1 MSSTAYDAVLLVSFG
16 GPEGREHVM
25 PFLENV
31 TLGRNVPRE
40 RLLEVAEHYHR
51 FGGVS
56 PINAQC
62 RRLLGA
68 LRRQLDQRGLALP
81 LYWGNRNW
89 HPLLT
94 HTVAQM
100 AADGVRR
107 AVAFVTSAYSS
118 YSSCRQYLEDLQRA
132 CRLLG
137 RQAPMIDKIRPFYNH
152 PRFVEVM
159 TLRTAE
165 ALRQLPAPVAETT
178 TRVVFTAHSL
188 PLSQARQC
196 AYVEQLQELAAWV
209 AQAAGVP
216 QWDLVYQSRSGPP
229 QVPWLEPDVLDHL
242 RSLPPQGVRQVVL
255 VPLGFVSDHMEVI
268 YDLDVEAAE
277 LCRQLG
283 LAMVRA
289 GTAGTHRLFVEM
301 IVDLIEERL
310 AGTEPACVPQ
320 STPWPHSCP
329 EDCCPGPRRSGVPK
343 IGGHSSG

>member
-1 MSSTAYDAVLLVSFG
+1 MSSTTYDAVLLVSFG
-16 GPEGREHVM
+16 GPEGREQVM

-31 TLGRNVPRE
+31 TRGRNVPRQ
-40 RLLEVAEHYHR
+40 RLLEVAEHYER
-51 FGGVS
+51 FGGAS

-68 LRRQLDQRGLALP
+68 LRQRMDQRGLALP

-89 HPLLT
+89 HPLLE

-100 AADGVRR
+100 ATDGVRR
-107 AVAFVTSAYSS
+107 ALAFVTSAYSS

-132 CRLLG
+132 CRPLG
-137 RQAPMIDKIRPFYNH
+137 ERAPRIDKIRPFYNH
-152 PRFVEVM
+152 PQFVEVM
-159 TLRTAE
+159 RLRTVE
-165 ALRQLPAPVAETT
+165 ALRQLPSPAQEVP

-216 QWDLVYQSRSGPP
+216 RWDLVYQSRSGPP

-268 YDLDVEAAE
+268 YDLDVEAGE
-277 LCRQLG
+277 LCRELG

-289 GTAGTHRLFVEM
+289 GTAGVHPLFVEM
-301 IVDLIEERL
+301 IVDLIQERL
-310 AGTEPACVPQ
+310 TGAEPACVPG
-320 STPWPHSCP
+320 SAPWPQPCP
-329 EDCCPGPRRSGVPK
+329 EDCCPRPQPQAALGRSRR
-343 IGGHSSG
+343 